1 MNTLTIND
9 STKPTNLDEKS
20 IFQSARFEKGTRYYT
35 VILDKDLFDDWV
47 IIIANG
53 RIGTKLGRIRTI
65 AFPCFVD
72 ACDKFQVT
80 IKNRAKR
87 GYFLESYRNRVL
99 TTFDAFSLN
108 I

>member
-1 MNTLTIND
+1 VNNLTDFNPQLHCLQIIENQPD
-9 STKPTNLDEKS
+9 CVDQKYHV
-20 IFQSARFEKGTRYYT
+20 ARFEKGTRYYT

-65 AFPCFVD
+65 AFSCFVD
-72 ACDKFQVT
+72 ACGKFQAT

-87 GYFLESYRNRVL
+87 GYLLESYRH
-99 TTFDAFSLN
+99 TT
-108 I
+108 